1 MQGETKCS
9 HVECII
15 IISPHRAFHEQSY
28 AMENT
33 LPHEIA
39 HVICVMSV
47 PECLPD
53 DHGKKWQAIALE
65 LGVSKDDGYIS
76 NPENN

>member
-1 MQGETKCS
+1 
-9 HVECII
+9 
-15 IISPHRAFHEQSY
+15 
-28 AMENT
+28 MENT